1 MRALLLLLAVVQ
13 GAAFLVWGKG
23 SLMGVMMTGA
33 LWWVLG
39 SVSTKTL
46 GKLTTETQ
54 RLAKPE
60 MAQLQERLA
69 QLAKQRTTGRKK

>member
-1 MRALLLLLAVVQ
+1 
-13 GAAFLVWGKG
+13 
-23 SLMGVMMTGA
+23 MMTGA

-39 SVSTKTL
+39 SVSTRTI

-69 QLAKQRTTGRKK
+69 QLAK